1 MSDVDSRIHE
11 IVRRVRGIADA
22 GVPEPIAA
30 PGDDALGSSS
40 ARSTG

>member
-11 IVRRVRGIADA
+11 LVRRVRGIADA

-30 PGDDALGSSS
+30 RVTTLSASSS